1 MEWQA
6 NYALVGMLTTLLV
19 IGGLVMAVWL
29 GNVQVGRED
38 EYRIIFPG
46 PLRGVAKGAEVQFN
60 GIKVG
65 EVSRVRLLPE
75 DTSKI
80 MVDIKVDRATPVR
93 VDSDA
98 STAMQ
103 GISGVN
109 AILISAGNPKRPLL
123 RDSTSETPPIIR
135 AKPNALASLLQNG
148 GEVVSNAGE
157 VLERLNRLLS
167 DRNVANLSATMT
179 DLRAVSGELAA
190 NRAMFSD
197 AASAAA
203 KLDATMTRAQ
213 ETMGHVDELVQG
225 DGRRAVVNAAD
236 AAAELRQT
244 VVEARRALH
253 ALNATNGEVGGTV
266 LPQISDTM
274 RALQELTQSA
284 DALLLS
290 IRQDPRGTL
299 LKGATREREL
309 KP

>member
-1 MEWQA
+1 MERQA
-6 NYALVGMLTTLLV
+6 NYALVGLLTTLLV

-65 EVSRVRLLPE
+65 EVSRVRLLPQ

-109 AILISAGNPKRPLL
+109 AISISAGDPKRPLL
-123 RDSTSETPPIIR
+123 RDSTSDVPPIIR

-167 DRNVANLSATMT
+167 DRNVANLSATMA
-179 DLRAVSGELAA
+179 DLREVSGELAA

-213 ETMGHVDELVQG
+213 ATMGHVDELVQG
-225 DGRRAVVNAAD
+225 DGRRAVANAAD

-244 VVEARRALH
+244 VAEARRALA
-253 ALNATNGEVGGTV
+253 ALSATNGEVGATV

-274 RALQELTQSA
+274 RALQELTQDA
-284 DALLLS
+284 DGLLRS